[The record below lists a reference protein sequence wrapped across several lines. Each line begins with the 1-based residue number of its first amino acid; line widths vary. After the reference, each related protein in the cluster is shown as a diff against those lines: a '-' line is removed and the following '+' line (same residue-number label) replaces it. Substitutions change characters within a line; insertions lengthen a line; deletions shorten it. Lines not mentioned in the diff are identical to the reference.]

1 VGLKCK
7 IYKNWTAVDFKETQ
21 GLLCKIPGNVD
32 LTNYFP
38 MVKVVDRVHAPMDR
52 ERRRPMVYHG
62 HRLGGR
68 LTGDR
73 PKRRPR
79 VRNLTA
85 VEEKWRGD
93 GGEPHR
99 WQQRVAEGRTLP
111 GNGGE
116 QSVEETLGGGGAAD
130 SGARD

>member
-1 VGLKCK
+1 M
-7 IYKNWTAVDFKETQ
+7 VD
-21 GLLCKIPGNVD
+21 
-32 LTNYFP
+32 
-38 MVKVVDRVHAPMDR
+38 
-52 ERRRPMVYHG
+52 HG

-73 PKRRPR
+73 PERRPR

-99 WQQRVAEGRTLP
+99 WQQRVAEGWTQL

>member
-1 VGLKCK
+1 
-7 IYKNWTAVDFKETQ
+7 
-21 GLLCKIPGNVD
+21 
-32 LTNYFP
+32 

-52 ERRRPMVYHG
+52 ERHRPMVDHS

-73 PKRRPR
+73 PERRPR
-79 VRNLTA
+79 VRNLTG
-85 VEEKWRGD
+85 VEEKWSGD

-99 WQQRVAEGRTLP
+99 WQQWAAEGRTQP

-116 QSVEETLGGGGAAD
+116 QLVEETLGGGGAAD
-130 SGARD
+130 SGACD